1 MKWLLITSIA
11 LGFLAVALL
20 VQLGVYYWTARRS
33 GDARRL
39 RRRMASLK
47 QAGPDGETARETL
60 RETRAPSW
68 LSLKLSGTRAWD
80 WLQLQIS
87 QQARLRWSIEGVLLR
102 MAGSGAAG
110 AGLFLLLGVLPGGGW
125 LNLLAGLLAG
135 GYLPLWRLRTAR
147 RAHLERIEQQL
158 PDTLDF
164 IERAMRA
171 GHAFSSAIQ
180 IAGQET
186 PEPLA
191 REFRIVFEQVNFG
204 ASLDEALKAM
214 ALRLPNPHVNY
225 FVVSVLIQRET
236 GGNLTELLRHV
247 SHAVRERV
255 KFMGQLRVL
264 SSEGRMSGW
273 VLTLL
278 PFGLGGL
285 LYLINPTF
293 LNGLIED
300 PAGPTI
306 LGTTGALMVVGIL
319 WMRRIVNIRY

>member
-1 MKWLLITSIA
+1 MNGLLITA
-11 LGFLAVALL
+11 VVLGFLAVALL
-20 VQLGVYYWTARRS
+20 VQLAAYYWAARR
-33 GDARRL
+33 GVDARRM
-39 RRRMASLK
+39 RRRMNGLQ
-47 QAGPDGETARETL
+47 QAQRGEDDVRETL
-60 RETRAPSW
+60 RKVRPPSW
-68 LSLKLSGTRAWD
+68 LSLKLSGTRAWE
-80 WLQLQIS
+80 WLQLLIS
-87 QQARLRWSIEGVLLR
+87 QQARLHWTVEGLLLR
-102 MAGSGAAG
+102 MALGGVAGAA
-110 AGLFLLLGVLPGGGW
+110 LLLALAVLPGGW
-125 LNLLAGLLAG
+125 PVNLGLGLLAG
-135 GYLPLWRLRTAR
+135 GYVPLWRLQVAR
-147 RAHLERIEQQL
+147 RDHLARIEQQL

-204 ASLDEALKAM
+204 ASLDEALQ
-214 ALRLPNPHVNY
+214 ALAQRLPNPHVNY

-247 SHAVRERV
+247 SQAVRERI

-285 LYLINPTF
+285 LYLINPAF
-293 LNGLIED
+293 LNNLIED

-306 LGTTGALMVVGIL
+306 LGSTGVLMVVGIL
-319 WMRRIVNIRY
+319 WMRRIVRIRY